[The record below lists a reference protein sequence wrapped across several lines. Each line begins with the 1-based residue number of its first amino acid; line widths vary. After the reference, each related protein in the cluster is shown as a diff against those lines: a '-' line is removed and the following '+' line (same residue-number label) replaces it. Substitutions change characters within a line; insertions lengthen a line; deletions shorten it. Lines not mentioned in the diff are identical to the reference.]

1 MDLQNSNINEWPTE
15 TILELFR
22 DLFGFEVILEI
33 KRRMK
38 DLEAKNYVSLFL
50 SMIAPVLVY
59 ELADS
64 LEKLKWINSK
74 KDFFEP
80 GIYNKVQK
88 ERMRVLK
95 SVIVDSKRAVSASEQ
110 MGLDFTKKVYDMNIV
125 ISGNKLLDMNYETF
139 VDSIT
144 DLGFWDSLFGFPKR
158 TINILLNELGTSC
171 TIEQFYEMDDIPTG
185 LTGYANRIDTE
196 LCPQKYSYSSYK
208 LFCKSS
214 SLDDIDKF
222 FILYRY
228 RMISSTLLLERLLPP
243 LKLEIKGACI
253 IDIRSY
259 IRKWKAVIIEVLG
272 KELNE
277 LKTDFG
283 ERIRSEID
291 RRVIDKSF
299 FPNNRKLRNN
309 AHYQKTEILSSE
321 EISIVDRYQN
331 IYLQTIESIILEQ
344 LNISI
349 DEECRYMTSFAK
361 DCSERGLSYEDI
373 KRDYPNNY
381 LSHKNWIKS
390 DI

>member
-38 DLEAKNYVSLFL
+38 DLEAKNYVALFL

-158 TINILLNELGTSC
+158 TINTLLNELGTSC

-243 LKLEIKGACI
+243 LKLEIKGAYI

>member
-139 VDSIT
+139 
-144 DLGFWDSLFGFPKR
+144 
-158 TINILLNELGTSC
+158 
-171 TIEQFYEMDDIPTG
+171 M
-185 LTGYANRIDTE
+185 
-196 LCPQKYSYSSYK
+196 
-208 LFCKSS
+208 KS
-214 SLDDIDKF
+214 
-222 FILYRY
+222 
-228 RMISSTLLLERLLPP
+228 
-243 LKLEIKGACI
+243 
-253 IDIRSY
+253 
-259 IRKWKAVIIEVLG
+259 KW
-272 KELNE
+272 
-277 LKTDFG
+277 
-283 ERIRSEID
+283 
-291 RRVIDKSF
+291 
-299 FPNNRKLRNN
+299 
-309 AHYQKTEILSSE
+309 
-321 EISIVDRYQN
+321 
-331 IYLQTIESIILEQ
+331 
-344 LNISI
+344 
-349 DEECRYMTSFAK
+349 
-361 DCSERGLSYEDI
+361 
-373 KRDYPNNY
+373 
-381 LSHKNWIKS
+381 
-390 DI
+390 

>member
-64 LEKLKWINSK
+64 LEKLKWLNSK
-74 KDFFEP
+74 KEFFEP

-125 ISGNKLLDMNYETF
+125 LSGNKLLDMNYETF
-139 VDSIT
+139 VDSIK
-144 DLGFWDSLFGFPKR
+144 DMDFWNSLFGFPKR
-158 TINILLNELGTSC
+158 TINTLLDELGTSY
-171 TIEQFYEMDDIPTG
+171 TIEQLYEMEGISTG

-196 LCPQKYSYSSYK
+196 LFPQKYSYSSYK

-214 SLDDIDKF
+214 SLDNIDKF

-228 RMISSTLLLERLLPP
+228 RMISSTLLLERMLPP
-243 LKLEIKGACI
+243 LKVEIKGACI
-253 IDIRSY
+253 IDISSFM
-259 IRKWKAVIIEVLG
+259 RKWKAVIIEILG
-272 KELNE
+272 KELNR
-277 LKTDFG
+277 LNTGFG
-283 ERIRSEID
+283 ERIRLEID
-291 RRVIDKSF
+291 RRIIDKSF
-299 FPNNRKLRNN
+299 FQYNRKLRNN
-309 AHYQKTEILSSE
+309 AHYQKTDILSSE